1 MSVGAKVSRGFT
13 LIELLVVIAII
24 AILIALLL
32 PAVQQ
37 AREAARRTQCKNNLK
52 QLGLAVHN
60 YHDTFLCF
68 PPQML
73 NVNTNNDRRWGWGVS
88 ILPYVEQAALYNLLN
103 PNGAQIPAASTNY
116 NGKKPLQDTLAVY
129 VCPSDAGSNTN
140 QFHPSANAS
149 SAPADW
155 YAKSNYVCNQQIMRY
170 RSGYA
175 GPCFQMR
182 DVTDGTTNTLMI
194 GERRLDPNA
203 KRRYVGSIIWGTA
216 HGTGDSANV
225 FHAGHPINTARD
237 CITEG
242 DCNDY
247 DADAGDTYRTRFAAS
262 SLHVGGAHFA
272 MADGSVQFLSE
283 NISINPA
290 AVANSMANSGN
301 GCTAGTDTGNGW
313 VYNNLCSKNDGEV
326 IGAAF

>member
-1 MSVGAKVSRGFT
+1 MRRSCRRRFGFT

-52 QLGLAVHN
+52 QLGLAIHN

-73 NVNTNNDRRWGWGVS
+73 NVDTNNDRRWGWGVS
-88 ILPYVEQAALYNLLN
+88 VLPYVDQKALYDALN
-103 PNGAQIPAASTNY
+103 PNGRQIPGADTDY
-116 NGKKPLQDTLAVY
+116 NGAKLLRQPLAVF
-129 VCPSDAGSNTN
+129 VCPSDAGSSTN
-140 QFHPSANAS
+140 QFHPSANNATTTN
-149 SAPADW
+149 W
-155 YAKSNYVCNQQIMRY
+155 YDKSNYVCNQQVMRY
-170 RSGYA
+170 RAGFG

-182 DVTDGTTNTLMI
+182 DITDGTTNTLLL
-194 GERRLDPNA
+194 GERRLDPNPR
-203 KRRYVGSIIWGTA
+203 RRYVGAIMWGTSQ
-216 HGTGDSANV
+216 GTGDSANV
-225 FHAGHPINTARD
+225 FHAGHPINTGRD
-237 CITEG
+237 CIAEG

-247 DADAGDTYRTRFAAS
+247 DADAGDTTRTRFAAS

-290 AVANSMANSGN
+290 SIARSLANTGN
-301 GCTAGTDTGNGW
+301 GCQVGIDTGPGW
-313 VYNNLCSKNDGEV
+313 VYNNLCAKDDGEV
-326 IGAAF
+326 VGAF

>member
-1 MSVGAKVSRGFT
+1 MRRSCRRRIGFT

-52 QLGLAVHN
+52 QLGLAIHN

-73 NVNTNNDRRWGWGVS
+73 NISTNNDRRWGWGVS
-88 ILPYVEQAALYNLLN
+88 VLPFVDQKALYDALN
-103 PNGAQIPAASTNY
+103 PNGMQIPSSDTDY
-116 NGKKPLQDTLAVY
+116 NGTKLLRQSVTVFQ
-129 VCPSDAGSNTN
+129 CPSDSGSPTN
-140 QFHPSANAS
+140 QFHNFANNATTTN
-149 SAPADW
+149 W
-155 YAKSNYVCNQQIMRY
+155 YSKSNYVCNQQVMRY
-170 RSGYA
+170 QAGFA
-175 GPCFQMR
+175 GPCFAMR
-182 DVTDGTTNTLMI
+182 DITDGTTNTLLL
-194 GERRLDPNA
+194 GERRMDPNP
-203 KRRYVGSIIWGTA
+203 KRRYVGAIIWGTA
-216 HGTGDSANV
+216 QGTGDSANV

-237 CITEG
+237 CVAEG

-247 DADAGDTYRTRFAAS
+247 NASTGDTTRTRFAAS

-290 AVANSMANSGN
+290 SVARSLANTGN
-301 GCTAGTDTGNGW
+301 GCTAGTDTGPGW
-313 VYNNLCSKNDGEV
+313 VYNNLCSRNDGEV
-326 IGAAF
+326 IGQAF